1 MTPARP
7 LRLLLSAAEPSGDRL
22 AAELLLAL
30 RELREVEVR
39 AVAGPALR
47 ALGVTEIAAV
57 EDLSV
62 NGVQEVLAR
71 WPSIRRARRRLCT
84 ALDDPPDLLVTVDAP
99 DLHLPLARAAR
110 ARGVRAVGYVSP
122 QVWAWRPGRARAI
135 ARDLD
140 RLLCLFPFE
149 PALYTR
155 HGLDARFVGHPVVDR
170 LAEVRRAP
178 RPGCF
183 ALLPGSR
190 REELRRLLPVFLDAA
205 RAVRRERPEATFRL
219 GLAEGADRGLVP
231 AEEGVE
237 VVAGLAAAAAE
248 AEAAL
253 VASGTATLELAVLGV
268 PMVVAY
274 QVHASTYALGRLLVR
289 GVRHIALPN
298 ILAGEGIVPEHL
310 QRLDPTALAVDLL
323 RVAADPAVPAR
334 LRAVRSSLGPP
345 GAARRAAE
353 ALLEPFAG

>member
-1 MTPARP
+1 MSTRP
-7 LRLLLSAAEPSGDRL
+7 LRLLLSSAEPSGDRL
-22 AAELLLAL
+22 AAELLRAL
-30 RELREVEVR
+30 RALREVEVR

-47 ALGVTEIAAV
+47 AEGVTEVAAV

-62 NGVQEVLAR
+62 NGLQEVLAR
-71 WPSIRRARRRLCT
+71 WPSIRRARARIHA
-84 ALDDPPDLLVTVDAP
+84 ALADPPDLLVTVDAP

-110 ARGVRAVGYVSP
+110 ARGIRAVGYVSP
-122 QVWAWRPGRARAI
+122 QVWAWRPGRARTI

-149 PALYTR
+149 PALYTP

-170 LAEVRRAP
+170 LAGVVCAP

-190 REELRRLLPVFLDAA
+190 PEELRRLLPVFLATA
-205 RAVRRERPEATFRL
+205 RAVRRLRPEASFRL
-219 GLAEGADRGLVP
+219 GLAEGADPALVP
-231 AEEGVE
+231 PEDGVE
-237 VVAGLAAAAAE
+237 VVPGLAAAARE

-274 QVHASTYALGRLLVR
+274 QVHPSTYALGRLLVR

-310 QRLDPTALAVDLL
+310 QRLDPAALAADLL
-323 RVAADPAVPAR
+323 RVAEDRAIPGR
-334 LRAVRSSLGPP
+334 LAAVRAALGGG
-345 GAARRAAE
+345 GAARHAAE
-353 ALLEPFAG
+353 ALLAPFPG